1 MGLAALG
8 FRNLLI
14 KLSIFFVMA
23 ALLAWAL
30 GGTLWPRAETADF
43 PAVQFNGKSWFWRL
57 SVGGRIK
64 GQLHWQLM
72 YINAEQSPQPFSDQ
86 LWAQVVELVAAPEG
100 LYYAACDSLK
110 STAPWQITRID
121 QNNQADTIVT
131 LPDRLAVE
139 RQLVRIRTGLPIESL
154 EAIENERPIV
164 LDPASSTASDN

>member
-14 KLSIFFVMA
+14 KLSIFFIMA

-30 GGTLWPRAETADF
+30 GGTLWPRAESADF
-43 PAVQFNGKSWFWRL
+43 PTVQFGGQTWFWRL
-57 SVGGRIK
+57 SVGGRIQ

-72 YINAEQSPQPFSDQ
+72 YIDEEQSPQPFSDQ
-86 LWAQVVELVAAPEG
+86 HWAQTVELVARQDG
-100 LYYAACDSLK
+100 LYFAGCDSLK
-110 STAPWQITRID
+110 STAPWQLIRID
-121 QNNQADTIVT
+121 QQNQASTIVT

-139 RQLVRIRTGLPIESL
+139 RQFARLKAGLPIETL

-164 LDPASSTASDN
+164 LDPTSSATSDN